1 MSNAPLS
8 VQTKIAIII
17 SLIFVAV
24 LATST
29 AMTVRNEKALAV
41 EVGIEKARDLAQ
53 SYFDGVNTM
62 MLTGTMNQRES
73 LQKKFMNMPGVLQMH
88 IVHAP
93 GKLAGISTHESKPQD
108 ALEERGVNGETIA
121 ISGDDDKG
129 RFVTVIKPLTT
140 SSNYLGTNC
149 LTCHQVAEG
158 TVLGAVRV
166 TYSLNELDKDFSSN
180 LITVAVINL
189 ILTVVGIGLVIML
202 LRSIV
207 VRPLLGIRETMH
219 EVEQNADLGRRL
231 SIARKDEIGALSQTI
246 NSMLERFS
254 TSLGLVADTSHRLAS
269 VAERVASVSEI
280 TAEAAGRQLEESE
293 ATGRSIDDL
302 KNIASEVGHSASR
315 TAEAS
320 VAAEKDASQSTQ
332 ATRQAISGIL
342 ALVSEIQ
349 LAAKVIEELDQ
360 RSQDVSNVLDVIKG
374 IAEQTNLLALNA
386 AIEAARAG
394 EMGRG
399 FAVVADEVRK
409 LATLSHQSTQDIE
422 GIVAQLRQEAR
433 HAVDVMQNARDTAA
447 QHSRQ
452 LEESVDGLDHI
463 VEKVGDI
470 RQLNGQMAQAAQQ
483 QSDLTR
489 DVGQRVGKISEVA
502 GRTATDAVETRAV
515 SEELVTLARELNEL
529 VNRFKLGH

>member
-8 VQTKIAIII
+8 VQTKIALII

-24 LATST
+24 LASST
-29 AMTVRNEKALAV
+29 VLSVRNSHSLAI
-41 EVGIEKARDLAQ
+41 EVGVEKARDLAQ

-62 MLTGTMNQRES
+62 MLTGTMDQREN
-73 LQKKFMNMPGVLQMH
+73 LQKKFLNMPGVVKLQ

-93 GKLAGISTHESKPQD
+93 GKLAGVSSHEAKPQD
-108 ALEERGVNGETIA
+108 PLEERGVNGESVA
-121 ISGDDDKG
+121 VSGKDANG
-129 RFVTVIKPLTT
+129 RFVTVVKPLTA
-140 SSNYLGTNC
+140 SGNYLGTNC
-149 LTCHQVAEG
+149 LNCHQVAEG
-158 TVLGAVRV
+158 TILGAVRV
-166 TYSLNELDKDFSSN
+166 TYSLNDLDKEFSSN
-180 LITVAVINL
+180 LITVAVLNL
-189 ILTVVGIGLVIML
+189 ILTVAGIGLVILL
-202 LRSIV
+202 LRRIFV
-207 VRPLLGIRETMH
+207 TPLLGIRETMH
-219 EVEQNADLGRRL
+219 AVEENADLGRRL
-231 SIARKDEIGALSQTI
+231 SIERKDEIGALSQTI
-246 NSMLERFS
+246 NSMLDRFS
-254 TSLGLVADTSHRLAS
+254 TSLGLVADTSHRLTS
-269 VAERVASVSEI
+269 VADRVASVSEI
-280 TAEAAGRQLEESE
+280 TAEAAGRQLQESE
-293 ATGRSIDDL
+293 VTGRSIDGL
-302 KNIASEVGHSASR
+302 KNIASEVGQSATR

-342 ALVSEIQ
+342 TLVGEIQ
-349 LAAKVIEELDQ
+349 EAAKVIEELDQ

-433 HAVDVMQNARDTAA
+433 HAVDVMQKARDTAS

-470 RQLNGQMAQAAQQ
+470 RQLNAQMAQAAKQQ
-483 QSDLTR
+483 FDLTQ
-489 DVGQRVGKISEVA
+489 DVGQRVGNISEVA
-502 GRTATDAVETRAV
+502 GRTATDAVETRAA
-515 SEELVTLARELNEL
+515 SEELVTLAREMNEL
-529 VNRFKLGH
+529 VNRFKLGN